1 MRSADSTSNTSNKR
15 GKGKEEFKVQTAER
29 VFYFHGD
36 ANAVGGV
43 LQHPEQR
50 LIATNVSCAVP
61 QAGGETQAT
70 LQGFRDGQTLTVDRA
85 YTHAVGAAHP
95 NGGWTTLVTA
105 VLEGV
110 NLLHV
115 FTADRIVARLSV
127 EHPAVGYGSTVSLVG
142 SSFEGV
148 RLAGTLLDLP
158 VNPFFNDPRAVGRPG
173 AMPSAGMAAGGV
185 IATTS
190 VGTGSGVA
198 GSYGGTDRLSPT
210 TPSLVNLALQQ
221 SREIAASAALPEV
234 LKKRYTWVQSDADR
248 TARRALLCSVVEGIR
263 STTGKVVGT
272 TVGHIVSVPGLGT
285 FLFGELIV
293 SDDAYRLT
301 MVRAELGCPVHGIIS
316 FATCNSNGS
325 PMP

>member
-1 MRSADSTSNTSNKR
+1 M
-15 GKGKEEFKVQTAER
+15 
-29 VFYFHGD
+29 FYFHGD

-43 LQHPEQR
+43 LTHPQQH
-50 LIATNVSCAVP
+50 LIATNVSCSVP

-70 LQGFRDGQTLTVDRA
+70 LRSIRDGQTLTVDRA
-85 YTHAVGAAHP
+85 YTHAVGTAHP

-105 VLEGV
+105 VLKGV
-110 NLLHV
+110 NLLHIL
-115 FTADRIVARLSV
+115 TADRIVARLSV

-142 SSFEGV
+142 SSFENV

-158 VNPFFNDPRAVGRPG
+158 VNPFFNSPRTVDRPSTP
-173 AMPSAGMAAGGV
+173 ASAGAAAGGV
-185 IATTS
+185 EGAS
-190 VGTGSGVA
+190 AGVSSSGVT
-198 GSYGGTDRLSPT
+198 GRDSGTDRLSPT

-221 SREIAASAALPEV
+221 SREIAASPALPEG
-234 LKKRYTWVQSDADR
+234 LKKRYTWVQSDTDR
-248 TARRALLCSVVEGIR
+248 AARRALLCSVVEGVR
-263 STTGKVVGT
+263 STTGKVAGT
-272 TVGHIVSVPGLGT
+272 TVGHIVSVPGLGN

-301 MVRAELGCPVHGIIS
+301 MVRVELGCPVHGIIS